1 MNKAQ
6 GNNIGFIFFEAE
18 KQKNIKNRDSYKMK
32 YRFFVRL
39 IQNNYFATLFQKSDY
54 FKFKCNSNKDR
65 R

>member
-39 IQNNYFATLFQKSDY
+39 IQNNYFF
-54 FKFKCNSNKDR
+54 NSFPKE
-65 R
+65 